1 MEIRLLLIT
10 EKRDLIQFFKVHFV
24 VTAFD
29 CKDENSFG
37 FSLFVDVRFKLC
49 SVLLIWI
56 KHSLLFRN
64 TVEPPLTTTST
75 QRPPTATSLQWPP
88 AVTPLQ
94 RPFFFL
100 ADTVDTLNLVSTSL
114 QRPSVYNGHF
124 LLSPRQRC
132 STVLRNN
139 SLLLE
144 SNDRPHCFFFFY
156 YQKLSNLNERK
167 RKEKKGKQNKAPKRV
182 SLL

>member
-1 MEIRLLLIT
+1 MAIVERWPLVEIGLLLIT
-10 EKRDLIQFFKVHFV
+10 ERRDFIQSFKVHFV

-64 TVEPPLTTTST
+64 TIEPPLTTTST
-75 QRPPTATSLQWPP
+75 QWPFFFLADSPYIHSCFNLSTTATSLQWP
-88 AVTPLQ
+88 LK
-94 RPFFFL
+94 
-100 ADTVDTLNLVSTSL
+100 
-114 QRPSVYNGHF
+114 
-124 LLSPRQRC
+124 
-132 STVLRNN
+132 TVLRNN

-144 SNDRPHCFFFFY
+144 SNARPRCFVFFFLPLEIVEP
-156 YQKLSNLNERK
+156 QRK
-167 RKEKKGKQNKAPKRV
+167 KKKRKKGKAEQGTEAGELIVIQRFI
-182 SLL
+182 